1 MTEFKV
7 SDALNRVAPSP
18 TIAVTQKARDLR
30 ADGKDVLALAA
41 GEPDFPTPEH
51 VCEAAIDAIKCGET
65 GYTAVDGIPE
75 LKEAI
80 AAKFERDNGLSY
92 DPSTEVTVTSGGKF
106 IIYAALM
113 ATLNPSDEVV
123 IPAPYWVSYPG
134 IVKLFGGKPVVAETK
149 EMDGFKLTP
158 ETLEAAITP
167 KTRWLILNS
176 PGNPTGAVLEEQ
188 DLKALGE
195 VLLRHPHV
203 WVLSDDIYE
212 HVVYGAKFQTLAAAV
227 PALKDRTLTMNGASK
242 VYSMTGWRI
251 GFGGGPAP
259 LMTAIRKLLGQST
272 SNPCSISQWAVTAA
286 LNGDHGFLADRNEA
300 FRARRDHLLDVF
312 AETPGLTCAK
322 PEGAFY
328 LYPGCDG
335 LIGGTIGG
343 RTLKSDLDVA
353 EALLEEELVALVPG
367 TAFGMGPFLRLSYA
381 VDMAT
386 IEEAGRRIS
395 RFAKKVER

>member
-1 MTEFKV
+1 MASLTL
-7 SDALNRVAPSP
+7 SDALSRVSPSP
-18 TIAVTQKARDLR
+18 TIAISQKARDLK
-30 ADGKDVLALAA
+30 AEGKDVLALAA

-51 VCEAAIDAIKCGET
+51 VCDAAIDAIRRGET

-75 LKEAI
+75 LKEAV

-92 DPSTEVTVTSGGKF
+92 DPSSEVTVTSGGKF
-106 IIYAALM
+106 LVYAALM
-113 ATLNPSDEVV
+113 ATLNPGDQVV
-123 IPAPYWVSYPG
+123 VPAPYWVSYPG
-134 IVKLFGGKPVVAETK
+134 IVKLFGGTPVIAETK
-149 EMDGFKLTP
+149 EADGFKLTP
-158 ETLEAAITP
+158 EALEAAITP

-176 PGNPTGAVLEEQ
+176 PGNPTGGVLEDA

-195 VLLRHPHV
+195 VLKRHPHV
-203 WVLSDDIYE
+203 WIFSDDIYE
-212 HVVYGAKFQTLAAAV
+212 HVVYGAKFQTIAAAV
-227 PALKDRTLTMNGASK
+227 PELKDRTLTMNGASK

-259 LMTAIRKLLGQST
+259 LMAAIRKLLGQST
-272 SNPCSISQWAVTAA
+272 TNPCSISQWAVVAA
-286 LNGDHGFLADRNEA
+286 LNGDHGFLAERNQA

-312 AETPGLTCAK
+312 ASTPGLTCAK

-328 LYPGCDG
+328 LYPGCAD

-343 RTLKSDLDVA
+343 KTLETDLDVA
-353 EALLEEELVALVPG
+353 EALLEDELVALVPG

-381 VDMAT
+381 ADMAT

-395 RFAKKVER
+395 RFAARVER

>member
-1 MTEFKV
+1 MASLTL
-7 SDALNRVAPSP
+7 SDALSRVSPSP
-18 TIAVTQKARDLR
+18 TIAISQKARDLK
-30 ADGKDVLALAA
+30 AEGKDVLALAA

-51 VCEAAIDAIKCGET
+51 VCDAAIDAIRRGET

-75 LKEAI
+75 LKEAV

-92 DPSTEVTVTSGGKF
+92 DPSSEVTVTSGGKF
-106 IIYAALM
+106 LVYAALM
-113 ATLNPSDEVV
+113 ATVNPGDQVV
-123 IPAPYWVSYPG
+123 VPAPYWVSYPG
-134 IVKLFGGKPVVAETK
+134 IVKLFGGTPVIAETK
-149 EMDGFKLTP
+149 EADGFKLTP
-158 ETLEAAITP
+158 EALEAAITP

-176 PGNPTGAVLEEQ
+176 PGNPTGGVLEDA

-195 VLLRHPHV
+195 VLKRHPHV
-203 WVLSDDIYE
+203 WIFSDDIYE
-212 HVVYGAKFQTLAAAV
+212 HVVYGAKFQTIAAAV
-227 PALKDRTLTMNGASK
+227 PELKDRTLTMNGASK

-259 LMTAIRKLLGQST
+259 LMAAIRKLLGQST
-272 SNPCSISQWAVTAA
+272 TNPCSISQWAVVAA
-286 LNGDHGFLADRNEA
+286 LNGDHGFLAERNQA

-312 AETPGLTCAK
+312 ASTPGLSCAK

-328 LYPGCDG
+328 LYPGCAD

-343 RTLKSDLDVA
+343 KTLETDLDVA
-353 EALLEEELVALVPG
+353 EALLEDELVALVPG

-381 VDMAT
+381 ADMAT

-395 RFAKKVER
+395 RFAARVER

>member
-1 MTEFKV
+1 MASLTI
-7 SDALNRVAPSP
+7 SNALASIAPSP
-18 TIAVTQKARDLR
+18 TIAISQKARDLK
-30 ADGKDVLALAA
+30 AQGKDVLALAA

-51 VCEAAIDAIKCGET
+51 VCDAAIEAIRRGET

-75 LKEAI
+75 LKEAV
-80 AAKFERDNGLSY
+80 AAKFERDNGLTY

-106 IIYAALM
+106 LVYAALM
-113 ATLNPSDEVV
+113 ATLNPGDEVV
-123 IPAPYWVSYPG
+123 VPAPYWVSYPG
-134 IVKLFGGKPVVAETK
+134 IVKLFGGTPVVAKTTEA
-149 EMDGFKLTP
+149 DGFKLTP
-158 ETLEAAITP
+158 EALEAAITP

-176 PGNPTGAVLEEQ
+176 PGNPTGAVLEEE

-195 VLLRHPHV
+195 VLKRHPHV
-203 WVLSDDIYE
+203 WVFSDDIYE
-212 HVVYGAKFQTLAAAV
+212 HVVYGAKFQTMAAAV
-227 PALKDRTLTMNGASK
+227 PELKDRTLTMNGASK

-251 GFGGGPAP
+251 GFGGGPAE

-272 SNPCSISQWAVTAA
+272 TNPSSISQWAVVAA
-286 LNGDHGFLADRNEA
+286 LNGDHGFLAERNEA

-312 AETPGLTCAK
+312 AATPGLTCAK

-328 LYPGCDG
+328 LYPGCAE

-343 RTLKSDLDVA
+343 KVLETDLDVA

-395 RFAKKVER
+395 RFASKVER